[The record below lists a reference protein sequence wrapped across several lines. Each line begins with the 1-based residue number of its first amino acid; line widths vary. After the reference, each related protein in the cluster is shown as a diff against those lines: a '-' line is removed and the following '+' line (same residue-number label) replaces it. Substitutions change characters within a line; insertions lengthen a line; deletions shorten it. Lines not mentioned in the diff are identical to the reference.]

1 MKQEVTASLAVAKEI
16 STNAAVVEV
25 VVILF

>member
-1 MKQEVTASLAVAKEI
+1 MKQEVTASLAIAKDI

-25 VVILF
+25 VVVLF